1 MPRAACTE
9 EQSSTAAGRGLPVGA
24 LDLLNAVDVLRW
36 ARESGETQDEAA
48 WKHGYTGD
56 RIVW

>member
-1 MPRAACTE
+1 M
-9 EQSSTAAGRGLPVGA
+9 GA
-24 LDLLNAVDVLRW
+24 LDLLKAVDVLRW
-36 ARESGETQDEAA
+36 ARARGETQDEAA

>member
-1 MPRAACTE
+1 M
-9 EQSSTAAGRGLPVGA
+9 
-24 LDLLNAVDVLRW
+24 LNAVDVLRW

-48 WKHGYTGD
+48 WKHDYTGD